1 MGQVVEKLERGTV
14 MSRMDMEKEEARIL
28 NRRGYEVVRTLG
40 EGAFSRVLLVRER
53 MDPSAQTLNPPM
65 TIACKICHQS
75 KLGLQ
80 EGRLL
85 QRMDHPLFPRFLGMW
100 QEGET
105 VFLLMEAVF
114 GSSLEA
120 LLKRRGALTERQT
133 ARIGM
138 ELAVGLKYLHELP
151 EPVLFRDV
159 KPANILIRQDGRIKL
174 LDLGCACRLGERA
187 QSLAGTPGYGAPEQL
202 EAGHVLTAA
211 CDVYGLGRT
220 LREAVGEDCKK
231 SIGRVLDACTQIK
244 TEIRIQD
251 MREVLAQLEPFAGE
265 GSKGRMFGRKDGLKT
280 NIICVK
286 NIWESHHKNT

>member
-1 MGQVVEKLERGTV
+1 MGQAVEKLGRRIV
-14 MSRMDMEKEEARIL
+14 ISKMDMEKEEARIL
-28 NRRGYEVVRTLG
+28 NRRGYEVVRPLG
-40 EGAFSRVLLVRER
+40 EGAFSRVLLVRKR
-53 MDPSAQTLNPPM
+53 SDRLPQHQLVPGNL
-65 TIACKICHQS
+65 ACKICRQS

-85 QRMDHPLFPRFLGMW
+85 QRMEHPLFPRFLGMW

-105 VFLLMEAVF
+105 VFLMMEAVF

-133 ARIGM
+133 ARMGM

-187 QSLAGTPGYGAPEQL
+187 QSLAGTPGFGAPEQL
-202 EAGHVLTAA
+202 EAGHVLTTA

-220 LREAVGEDCKK
+220 LRETVGKDCKR
-231 SIGRVLDACTQIK
+231 SFGRVLDACTREK
-244 TEIRIQD
+244 AEIRIQD
-251 MREVLAQLEPFAGE
+251 MREVLALLEPFAKE
-265 GSKGRMFGRKDGLKT
+265 GSNAERFCLKGGLRDP
-280 NIICVK
+280 IVCVK
-286 NIWESHHKNT
+286 NIWESSYKNT

>member
-1 MGQVVEKLERGTV
+1 MSGT
-14 MSRMDMEKEEARIL
+14 DMVQEEARIL
-28 NRRGYEVVRTLG
+28 NRWGYEVVRPLG

-53 MDPSAQTLNPPM
+53 IDPSAQTLNPPM
-65 TIACKICHQS
+65 TIACKICRQS

-105 VFLLMEAVF
+105 VFLLMEVVF

-120 LLKRRGALTERQT
+120 LLQRRGALTERQT

-220 LREAVGEDCKK
+220 LRETVGKDCKR
-231 SIGRVLDACTQIK
+231 SFGRVLDACTRIK

-265 GSKGRMFGRKDGLKT
+265 GSNGGMFWRKDGLKT
-280 NIICVK
+280 NVVCVK
-286 NIWESHHKNT
+286 NIWESHYKNT